1 MSLGKLKNGRKI
13 RLKQIWKSTY
23 GNIQETLLEI
33 KASEKNL
40 KIKKSSLILKK
51 LKITK
56 SVASLKNEGDNWKYP
71 FLKQR
76 INEETIKSD
85 VSYIEKSAWLILWS
99 ICNDVI
105 WYKVENVLKKG
116 KKAIQVSLC
125 YSFNFSVS
133 LKFSLKVGWWKK
145 NRSPKEKELTWLRKF
160 KVFFFDKLFLLFTA
174 KG

>member
-56 SVASLKNEGDNWKYP
+56 SVASLKNEGDN
-71 FLKQR
+71 
-76 INEETIKSD
+76 
-85 VSYIEKSAWLILWS
+85 
-99 ICNDVI
+99 
-105 WYKVENVLKKG
+105 
-116 KKAIQVSLC
+116 
-125 YSFNFSVS
+125 
-133 LKFSLKVGWWKK
+133 
-145 NRSPKEKELTWLRKF
+145 
-160 KVFFFDKLFLLFTA
+160 
-174 KG
+174 